1 MDKSKQS
8 KRTDD
13 DQSHVPGRPP
23 QASAPASRHPE
34 SDRPDTLRPGP
45 GQRES
50 PAERESKQGA
60 RQGDESQVASAELD
74 DVDDEDDDD
83 VDDEDDDDEDDDDI
97 DDADTDDE
105 VRAARP

>member
-1 MDKSKQS
+1 MDKKREAKQ
-8 KRTDD
+8 RDD
-13 DQSHVPGRPP
+13 DQSREPGRRPQVPEPP
-23 QASAPASRHPE
+23 SRHPE

-74 DVDDEDDDD
+74 DVDDEDEDDD
-83 VDDEDDDDEDDDDI
+83 VVDDDDDDDI

>member
-1 MDKSKQS
+1 MDRKRESKQ
-8 KRTDD
+8 TDD
-13 DQSHVPGRPP
+13 DQSREPGRHP
-23 QASAPASRHPE
+23 QVPEPEHRHPD
-34 SDRPDTLRPGP
+34 SNRPDTLRPGP

-74 DVDDEDDDD
+74 DE
-83 VDDEDDDDEDDDDI
+83 DDEDDDDEDDDD
-97 DDADTDDE
+97 DDDSDDVDTDDE

>member
-1 MDKSKQS
+1 MDKKKES

-13 DQSHVPGRPP
+13 DQSREPGRHP
-23 QASAPASRHPE
+23 QASEPASRHPE

-74 DVDDEDDDD
+74 DDVDDEDDDD
-83 VDDEDDDDEDDDDI
+83 DDDDVDEDDDDI

>member
-1 MDKSKQS
+1 MDKKEL

-13 DQSHVPGRPP
+13 DQSREPGRHP
-23 QASAPASRHPE
+23 QESEPARRHPE

-74 DVDDEDDDD
+74 DVDEDDDDDD
-83 VDDEDDDDEDDDDI
+83 VDEDDDDDI